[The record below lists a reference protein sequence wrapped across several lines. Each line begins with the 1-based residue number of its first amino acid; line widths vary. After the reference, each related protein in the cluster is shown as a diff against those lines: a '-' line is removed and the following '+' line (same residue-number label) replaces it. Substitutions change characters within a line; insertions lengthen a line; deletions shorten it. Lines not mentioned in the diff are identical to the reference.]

1 MARFDD
7 VLAKGDKVMQ
17 RIADSENARKFRA
30 YKKEGG
36 GDFEEE
42 DYMKK
47 QKLKKGG

>member
-7 VLAKGDKVMQ
+7 VLAKGDKVLQ

-36 GDFEEE
+36 GDFEV

>member
-30 YKKEGG
+30 YEKEGG
-36 GDFEEE
+36 GDFEE

>member
-36 GDFEEE
+36 GEVEE